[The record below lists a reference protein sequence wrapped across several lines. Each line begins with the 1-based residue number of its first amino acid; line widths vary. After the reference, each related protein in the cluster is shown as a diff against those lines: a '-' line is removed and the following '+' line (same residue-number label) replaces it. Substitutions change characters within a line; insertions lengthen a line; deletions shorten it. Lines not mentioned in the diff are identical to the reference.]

1 MTSILVALAVAI
13 ALMLA
18 EARRSRANEQ
28 ALRAAGAV
36 EPADDVYSLM
46 QWSYPAAFVVMAVA
60 GVSASSQPLGV
71 TGLVLFVLAKALKYW
86 AISTLGSRWSF
97 RVLVPPGS
105 TRVVAGPYRWFPH
118 PNYVAVAG
126 ELAGFALLVHAG
138 WMGAL
143 ATIWFVLLMWWRVQ
157 VEERALTR

>member
-1 MTSILVALAVAI
+1 MTSILVALAVVV

-28 ALRAAGAV
+28 ALRAAGAA
-36 EPADDVYSLM
+36 EPADDVYGLM
-46 QWSYPAAFVVMAVA
+46 QWSYPAAFVVMALA
-60 GVSASSQPLGV
+60 GAAGESRPLGV
-71 TGLVLFVLAKALKYW
+71 AGLTIFALAKALKYW
-86 AISTLGSRWSF
+86 AIGTLGPRWSF

-105 TRVVAGPYRWFPH
+105 ARVVAGPYRWFPH

-138 WMGAL
+138 WVGGV
-143 ATIWFVLLMWWRVQ
+143 ATIWFVLLMWRRVQ
-157 VEERALTR
+157 IEERALTR